1 MTTCVPEDLALL
13 SGPDSRDLVRAALG
27 PVEVEELTVEVE
39 AVHHRPGFGVSAVYR
54 VGYRHAGATVREQLV
69 ASTAEVPHLEGVAT
83 LQDGEHHVRVWRRN
97 DDPALPGL
105 RTATDAVVMGA
116 WLHDLA
122 GLGDGGQ
129 AHVSVLG
136 YRPTRRAVLRTRCGD
151 DVAYLKVLPARRAH
165 RLVARHELLAR
176 AGVEAPRVLGT
187 TKDGIVALSAMSGLP
202 LATVIADARRRPGA
216 VPAPEQLA
224 AWLDT
229 LPPEVLDLP
238 RRPSWV
244 DRIDFHATAARAA
257 LPGNAEEIT
266 TLEDG
271 IGDVLAASPSGPVVP
286 THGDFYEANV
296 FVADGRVRGAID
308 LDSLGP
314 GAREDDLATMLGH
327 LSVLPAL
334 APALYGHVPELTEEW
349 FISFAGRVDAA
360 GLAARAAAVVVS
372 LIAGASPD
380 QREARLVQA
389 QRWLRRAHEELG
401 AHLELGA
408 HQEMGRKR

>member
-1 MTTCVPEDLALL
+1 MTICVPEDLALL
-13 SGPDSRDLVRAALG
+13 SGPDSHDLVRAALG
-27 PVEVEELTVEVE
+27 PAGVEELAVEVE

-54 VGYRHAGATVREQLV
+54 VGYRHAGATVCEHMV
-69 ASTAEVPHLEGVAT
+69 ASTAEVPHAEGVAT
-83 LQDGEHHVRVWRRN
+83 LQDGERHVRVWRRN

-105 RTATDAVVMGA
+105 RTATDAVAMGA

-122 GLGDGGQ
+122 DLGDGGR
-129 AHVSVLG
+129 AHVNVLG
-136 YRPTRRAVLRTRCGD
+136 YRPTRRAVLRVRCGD
-151 DVAYLKVLPARRAH
+151 DVAYLKVLPAHRAH
-165 RLVARHELLAR
+165 RLVARHEMLTR
-176 AGVEAPRVLGT
+176 AAVEAPRVLGT
-187 TKDGIVALSAMSGLP
+187 TKSGIVALSAMSGVP
-202 LATVIADARRRPGA
+202 LATVIADAPRRPEA
-216 VPAPEQLA
+216 VPAPEQVI
-224 AWLDT
+224 AWLET
-229 LPPEVLDLP
+229 LPPEVVDLP

-257 LPGNAEEIT
+257 LPSSAEAIS

-327 LSVLPAL
+327 LSVLPSL

-349 FISFAGRVDAA
+349 FHSFAGRVDPA

-372 LIAGASPD
+372 LIAGASPG

-389 QRWLRRAHEELG
+389 CWWLRRAH
-401 AHLELGA
+401 LEMGV
-408 HQEMGRKR
+408 HEEMGRTR